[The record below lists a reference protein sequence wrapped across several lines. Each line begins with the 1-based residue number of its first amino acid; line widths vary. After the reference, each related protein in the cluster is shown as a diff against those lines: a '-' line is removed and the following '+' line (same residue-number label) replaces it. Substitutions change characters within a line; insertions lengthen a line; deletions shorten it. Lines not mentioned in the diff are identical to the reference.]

1 MSSYLHD
8 PQSKL
13 DYGFDW
19 SDWLKNG
26 ETIIT
31 STWAIAPGLTKISD
45 SFSTSA
51 TTIWLKDGTAGE
63 SHTITNHVVTSQGR
77 EDDRSHV
84 LKVKDR

>member
-8 PQSKL
+8 PQAKL

-19 SDWLKNG
+19 SDWLRDG
-26 ETIIT
+26 EIIIT
-31 STWAIAPGLTKISD
+31 STWAIATGLTKISD

-51 TTIWLKDGTAGE
+51 TTIWIKDGVAGE
-63 SHTITNHVVTSQGR
+63 SQVITNHITTSAGR
-77 EDDRSHV
+77 EDDRSHT